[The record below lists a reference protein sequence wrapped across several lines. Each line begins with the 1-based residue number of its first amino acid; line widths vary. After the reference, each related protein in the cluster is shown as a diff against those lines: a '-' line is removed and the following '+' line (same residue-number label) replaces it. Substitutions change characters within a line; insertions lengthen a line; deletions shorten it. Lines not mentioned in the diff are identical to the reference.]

1 MTPTA
6 EQRQLIEGEK
16 LAVMATVRRD
26 GGPQLT
32 PIYYAY
38 VDGRFL
44 ISTTRDRAKYKNVR
58 RNPQVSLCIVR
69 PEGRPYL
76 TVTGRAEIEETD
88 IEQGTAKIFRRMSDR
103 PLPED
108 FADGLRQ
115 QGRILIIVTPERFS
129 P

>member
-6 EQRQLIEGEK
+6 EQQQLIEGEK

-88 IEQGTAKIFRRMSDR
+88 IEQGTAEIFRRMSDR

-108 FADGLRQ
+108 FSEELRQ